1 MRNKLFRSFVIL
13 MSVCTMLALA
23 SPSFAQRR
31 GSYRARVYARADVD
45 RLIRQVEN
53 RSDVFVAMFDRAL
66 DNSRLDGTLRE
77 DRLNERALD
86 LERQLN
92 IVRQEF
98 NRTQNYLVVRTHVA
112 RALSISEGVNNVI
125 RNRRLN
131 PQVERQWL
139 LLRSELNRLA
149 QVYNI
154 RQLRA

>member
-13 MSVCTMLALA
+13 MTACTILGFA

-31 GSYRARVYARADVD
+31 GYYRGRAYVRTDVD

-66 DNSRLDGTLRE
+66 DNSRLNGSLRE
-77 DRLNERALD
+77 DRLNERAFE

-92 IVRQEF
+92 VVRQEF
-98 NRTQNYLVVRTHVA
+98 DRTQNYFAVRSHIA
-112 RALSISEGVNNVI
+112 RAVSLAEGLNIVI
-125 RNRRLN
+125 RNRRLS
-131 PQVERQWL
+131 PQVERQWA

-149 QVYNI
+149 QVYNL